1 MIAVVAGRPMKRKVL
16 FANYTV
22 ENQRKLPKY
31 PHEPRQNKI
40 IEIKKQTRIARQLLK
55 DGKKNIYIFF
65 ICLALSLYV
74 MPFKPSSSIFERQLF
89 EDNQCKINI

>member
-16 FANYTV
+16 FANYTM

-55 DGKKNIYIFF
+55 DGKKNIYIFHLF
-65 ICLALSLYV
+65 GFVIICNA
-74 MPFKPSSSIFERQLF
+74 I
-89 EDNQCKINI
+89 

>member
-40 IEIKKQTRIARQLLK
+40 IEIKKQTRITRQLLK
-55 DGKKNIYIFF
+55 DGKKYIYIYFSF
-65 ICLALSLYV
+65 VWLCHY
-74 MPFKPSSSIFERQLF
+74 M
-89 EDNQCKINI
+89 